1 MDSYDLFKQQ
11 ISQKLATFKQER
23 TESIIEPLAII
34 ADESALN
41 EKVRQKVNLV
51 LSGTSFVSYLAAAA
65 VVFSSEPAAGA
76 AMVVPL
82 IASIGHAG
90 VAVFN
95 SGAKTLKQRME
106 DLASADRRLREQL
119 FQDITQVLQAEKGII
134 KQPEMGVAEYA
145 ELAAGFILPGCRSTI
160 FAGGLVGKSIGGL
173 DITEKLFGRLFVG
186 TTLLEG
192 SKTIKRANFT
202 MLSSRQS
209 KS

>member
-51 LSGTSFVSYLAAAA
+51 LT
-65 VVFSSEPAAGA
+65 
-76 AMVVPL
+76 MVVPL